1 MEFTIKK
8 AVPEDAE
15 EILHV
20 LKMIGS
26 ETDNLTFGEEGLPTT
41 VEEEREYLKYQQDS
55 GSSAM
60 FVAKVGDQIV
70 GTCSY
75 NGYPRAR
82 MAHRGSL
89 AISLL
94 RSEWGKGYGSKM
106 MEEVIRFA
114 REEAKA
120 EIISLEV
127 RSDNERAIHL
137 YEKFGFK
144 RIGTFPGFFKIE
156 GEWIDFDLMNLY
168 ITEESRNKGWKQ
180 N

>member
-82 MAHRGSL
+82 MVHRGSL